1 MLTSLN
7 EKLQNFFSEE
17 QHEARRIFH
26 GRGHCYPGLEHLCF
40 DWFKPVVLISAWQ
53 EVDNAEELK
62 QLILAADS
70 KNQIKSIVLQH
81 RYLKQSPADTLYGEE
96 LDKIIVKAQG
106 LRFEVHPGRRQ
117 NAGLFLDT
125 GPLREWLKANS
136 DGCNVLNLF
145 AYTCALSV
153 AALAGGGKSVTNVD
167 MSKPSIEWGLQ
178 NHMLNG
184 QGPMPIRSIPHNL
197 FKSWARIKQFG
208 PYDLVIIDPPTNQRG
223 SFNAERNYKSV
234 VKRMP
239 ELCNPGAI
247 IIAALN
253 SPFLG
258 EDFLHDCMAENLP
271 GSEFVEWIPPAVEFE
286 ETDADK
292 RLKIALYK
300 LPS

>member
-7 EKLQNFFSEE
+7 EKLQTFFSEE

-26 GRGHCYPGLEHLCF
+26 GRGHCYPGLEHLCI

-53 EVDNAEELK
+53 AEDNAEALK

-70 KNQIKSIVLQH
+70 KKQIKSIVLQH
-81 RYLKQSPADTLYGEE
+81 RYLKQSPADTLFGEE

-153 AALAGGGKSVTNVD
+153 
-167 MSKPSIEWGLQ
+167 
-178 NHMLNG
+178 
-184 QGPMPIRSIPHNL
+184 
-197 FKSWARIKQFG
+197 
-208 PYDLVIIDPPTNQRG
+208 
-223 SFNAERNYKSV
+223 
-234 VKRMP
+234 
-239 ELCNPGAI
+239 
-247 IIAALN
+247 
-253 SPFLG
+253 
-258 EDFLHDCMAENLP
+258 
-271 GSEFVEWIPPAVEFE
+271 
-286 ETDADK
+286 
-292 RLKIALYK
+292 
-300 LPS
+300 